1 MRCNTDLKK
10 YLLNRRVQLDVSHF
24 HLNLITKKLFNQF
37 MIYGYCV
44 RYADGSCTP
53 DVEVYILIKTMVSYF
68 VEPLAIS
75 TA

>member
-1 MRCNTDLKK
+1 
-10 YLLNRRVQLDVSHF
+10 
-24 HLNLITKKLFNQF
+24 

-68 VEPLAIS
+68 VETLAIS
-75 TA
+75 TVLTQRNWILCYAGGKWYWIVP

>member
-1 MRCNTDLKK
+1 
-10 YLLNRRVQLDVSHF
+10 
-24 HLNLITKKLFNQF
+24 

-53 DVEVYILIKTMVSYF
+53 DVEVYILIKTTVSYF